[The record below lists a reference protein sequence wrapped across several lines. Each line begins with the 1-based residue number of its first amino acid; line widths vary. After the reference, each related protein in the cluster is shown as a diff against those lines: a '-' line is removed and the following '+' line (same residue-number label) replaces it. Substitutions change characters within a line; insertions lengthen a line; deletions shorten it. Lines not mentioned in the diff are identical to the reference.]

1 MVDKSLCFFKKDVG
15 KKVYEI
21 EYEATYITKWQVI
34 ANNENEAF
42 NTWLAENKQ
51 DLVTE
56 DGTNCVCSYVKDY
69 TQLGKTQVIAEI
81 KHNKEDDEVY
91 ADES

>member
-1 MVDKSLCFFKKDVG
+1 MATLVIDPITGKLVLKKSIPG
-15 KKVYEI
+15 KEKQKESQ
-21 EYEATYITKWQVI
+21 EK
-34 ANNENEAF
+34 
-42 NTWLAENKQ
+42 NKQ

-69 TQLGKTQVIAEI
+69 TQLGKTQVIAKI
-81 KHNKEDDEVY
+81 KYDSKDNGEVY

>member
-1 MVDKSLCFFKKDVG
+1 MVDESLCLFKKDVG

-34 ANNENEAF
+34 ANDENEAF

-69 TQLGKTQVIAEI
+69 TEIGKTQIIAEI